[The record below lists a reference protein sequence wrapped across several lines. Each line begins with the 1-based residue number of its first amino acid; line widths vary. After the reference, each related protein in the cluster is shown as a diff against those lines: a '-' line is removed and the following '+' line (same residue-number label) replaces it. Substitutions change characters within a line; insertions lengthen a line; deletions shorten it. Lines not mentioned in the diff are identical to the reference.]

1 MRAAPPL
8 SMASSRTSSQ
18 RDPVFAIMGWCGEPL
33 LLKRLSIH
41 ILEAVAE
48 ATTMLVGVYL
58 SGQHLAPAKLFI
70 RLLSLPLVVVFI
82 KILWALILAWGYFR
96 MRSVDFPTAMQR
108 MGCQHS
114 RGLWSCSV
122 AMFTCFSCL
131 LMVWH
136 AIVFLLMLCYEHT
149 DDQAMTV
156 RYMLC
161 ISAIF
166 VATNWVFWRDF
177 VQNYR
182 DSQDEITF
190 TGLHKLQLIYKLYK
204 SKAIRLLKLGEQK
217 EECRLEEGPQ
227 KVCVVCLE
235 DFSNSEVLAQ
245 LPCGHIF
252 HPSCINKWVL
262 EDWRCPFRCP
272 LEATELQPKQ
282 PQIAWSDDD
291 EVRSASSI
299 EARHGTEDIEQGTD
313 QTTTPE
319 ETTVEM

>member
-1 MRAAPPL
+1 
-8 SMASSRTSSQ
+8 
-18 RDPVFAIMGWCGEPL
+18 
-33 LLKRLSIH
+33 
-41 ILEAVAE
+41 
-48 ATTMLVGVYL
+48 
-58 SGQHLAPAKLFI
+58 
-70 RLLSLPLVVVFI
+70 
-82 KILWALILAWGYFR
+82 
-96 MRSVDFPTAMQR
+96 
-108 MGCQHS
+108 
-114 RGLWSCSV
+114 
-122 AMFTCFSCL
+122 
-131 LMVWH
+131 MVWH

-182 DSQDEITF
+182 DSHDELTF
-190 TGLHKLQLIYKLYK
+190 SGLHKLQLICKLYK
-204 SKAIRLLKLGEQK
+204 SKAIRLLRLGEQK
-217 EECRLEEGPQ
+217 EECRLEEVPQ

-262 EDWRCPFRCP
+262 EDWRCPFRCL
-272 LEATELQPKQ
+272 LEAAELQSKQ
-282 PQIAWSDDD
+282 PQIAWPDGDDD
-291 EVRSASSI
+291 TLESSLPRTWHITDPNVEVRSASSI
-299 EARHGTEDIEQGTD
+299 EARDGTEDIEQGANSAIM
-313 QTTTPE
+313 PE